1 MTWPRRSAAFW
12 TSPWNGPSPRRGP
25 ATFATRGRTSAR
37 RRTSWATR
45 RRSTSSKACAAPSS
59 TLASSPPVKVLRV
72 IARLNVGGPALHVAY
87 LTAGLAERGYDTTLV
102 AGTIARGEES
112 MAFVA
117 DAHNVHV
124 ETLSELHREI
134 SPIRD
139 LRAILRLARL
149 IRRERPTI
157 LHTHTAK
164 AGAVGRIAAL
174 LAGRARPPIV
184 VHTFHGHVLRGYFG
198 RTMTFGF
205 RTLERWLARATTSL
219 VAVSPEVR
227 DDLVAL
233 RVAPASKFTVV
244 RLGIDLAH
252 RIASDDDQRRETRR
266 QMGLRDDEFVVG
278 WVGRMTAVKN
288 TDRVVRALQTLVDL
302 GVDARL
308 LLVGDGPDR
317 DHLERYAHELGM
329 MRRCLFLGYQE
340 DVARFYDAI
349 DALVL
354 PSVNE
359 GTPVSVIE
367 ALAAERPAVATRVG
381 GTPDVIRDGIDGF
394 LVDPADN
401 GELAA
406 RLAELAHDAPPR
418 AAMGAAGRARVLER
432 YAVGRLIDDIDRL
445 YRELLAT
452 RAGP

>member
-1 MTWPRRSAAFW
+1 MMTFVDPGDTIAHRVR
-12 TSPWNGPSPRRGP
+12 
-25 ATFATRGRTSAR
+25 
-37 RRTSWATR
+37 
-45 RRSTSSKACAAPSS
+45 
-59 TLASSPPVKVLRV
+59 ASDPPVKVLRV

-124 ETLSELHREI
+124 ETLSDLHREI

-149 IRRERPTI
+149 IRRERPAI

-174 LAGRARPPIV
+174 LAGDARPPIV

-205 RTLERWLARATTSL
+205 RTLERWLARTTTSL

-252 RIASDDDQRRETRR
+252 RIASDGAQRRETRR
-266 QMGLRDDEFVVG
+266 QMGLRDDAFVVG

-288 TDRVVRALQTLVDL
+288 TDSLVRALQALVDL

-317 DHLERYAHELGM
+317 DHLERYAHELGVM
-329 MRRCLFLGYQE
+329 KRCLFLGYQE

-381 GTPDVIRDGIDGF
+381 GTPDIIRDGIDGF
-394 LVDPADN
+394 LVDPADPDD
-401 GELAA
+401 LAE
-406 RLAELAHDAPPR
+406 RLAELARDAPRR

-432 YAVGRLIDDIDRL
+432 YAVSRLIDDIDRL
-445 YRELLAT
+445 YRELLAE
-452 RAGP
+452 RGLA

>member
-1 MTWPRRSAAFW
+1 MT
-12 TSPWNGPSPRRGP
+12 
-25 ATFATRGRTSAR
+25 
-37 RRTSWATR
+37 
-45 RRSTSSKACAAPSS
+45 ACAARS
-59 TLASSPPVKVLRV
+59 TTCVAERVKVLRV

-117 DAHNVHV
+117 DAHNVHI

-139 LRAILRLARL
+139 LRAILRLAQL

-174 LAGRARPPIV
+174 LARGARPPIV

-198 RTMTFGF
+198 RVTTFGF
-205 RTLERWLARATTSL
+205 RTLERWLARMTTSL

-233 RVAPASKFTVV
+233 HVAPAMKFTVV
-244 RLGIDLAH
+244 RLGIDLGGRVDNDGA
-252 RIASDDDQRRETRR
+252 QRRETRR
-266 QMGLRDDEFVVG
+266 QMGLREDAFVVG
-278 WVGRMTAVKN
+278 WVGRMTAVKR
-288 TDRVVRALQTLVDL
+288 TDFVVRALEKLVAD
-302 GVDARL
+302 GVDAYV

-317 DHLERYAHELGM
+317 EGLERYAHELGVIK
-329 MRRCLFLGYQE
+329 RCLFLGYQE

-349 DALVL
+349 DVLVL
-354 PSVNE
+354 PSINE

-367 ALAAERPAVATRVG
+367 SLAARRPAVATRVG
-381 GTPDVIRDGIDGF
+381 GVPDVVRDGIDGL
-394 LVDPADN
+394 LVDADDVE
-401 GELAA
+401 GLAD
-406 RLAELAHDAPPR
+406 RLAELAHDAPRR
-418 AAMGAAGRARVLER
+418 AAMGEAGRARVLER
-432 YAVGRLIDDIDRL
+432 YAVGRLVDDIDRL
-445 YRELLAT
+445 YRDLLAKRGLQQPPST
-452 RAGP
+452 SPEAPG